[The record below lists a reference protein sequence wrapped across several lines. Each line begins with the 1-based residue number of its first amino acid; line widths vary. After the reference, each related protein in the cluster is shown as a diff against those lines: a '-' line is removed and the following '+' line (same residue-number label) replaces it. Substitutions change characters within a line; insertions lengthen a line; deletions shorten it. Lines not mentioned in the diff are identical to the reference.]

1 MRLTLSDHLAE
12 LTQKKFDEGPYT
24 SLEEVISEA
33 LSLLDQ
39 RDEKLSALRED
50 IQQGLASGA
59 ARLLDE
65 HVVEDIKKRGREL
78 LGQDPTPA

>member
-12 LTQKKFDEGPYT
+12 LIQKKFDDGPYT
-24 SLEEVISEA
+24 SLEAVISEA

-39 RDEKLSALRED
+39 RAEKLLALRED

-59 ARLLDE
+59 AGLFDE
-65 HVVEDIKKRGREL
+65 GVVEHIKKRGREL
-78 LGQDPTPA
+78 LGQEPTPA

>member
-12 LTQKKFDEGPYT
+12 LIQKKFDDGPYT

-39 RDEKLSALRED
+39 RDEKVAALRRD
-50 IQQGLASGA
+50 IQDGLASGA
-59 ARLLDE
+59 AGRFDE
-65 HVVEDIKKRGREL
+65 DVVEDIKKRGREL
-78 LGQDPTPA
+78 RGQYPTPG

>member
-1 MRLTLSDHLAE
+1 MRLNLPDHLAE
-12 LTQKKFDEGPYT
+12 LIQKKFDDGHYA
-24 SLEEVISEA
+24 SVEEVISEA

-59 ARLLDE
+59 GRPFDE
-65 HVVEDIKKRGREL
+65 VVVEDIKKRGREL
-78 LGQDPTPA
+78 LGQDPAPA

>member
-12 LTQKKFDEGPYT
+12 LIQKKFVDGPFT
-24 SLEEVISEA
+24 SLEEVISEG

-39 RDEKLSALRED
+39 RDEKVAALRRD
-50 IQQGLASGA
+50 IQDGLASGA
-59 ARLLDE
+59 VGLFDE
-65 HVVEDIKKRGREL
+65 DVVEHIKKRGRKL

>member
-12 LTQKKFDEGPYT
+12 LIQKKFVDGPYT

-39 RDEKLSALRED
+39 RDEKVAALRRD
-50 IQQGLASGA
+50 IQDGLANGA
-59 ARLLDE
+59 VGLFDE
-65 HVVEDIKKRGREL
+65 DVVEDIKKRGRKL
-78 LGQDPTPA
+78 LGQDPTRA